1 MIRMT
6 KNKKAESLHP
16 VKENQKSRHATPTP
30 TTTTTTIIVSTV
42 NNLSE

>member
-16 VKENQKSRHATPTP
+16 VKENQKSRHAT